1 MTYRR
6 TQGMRGLFARAVA
19 CVPPACERYAGSSSR
34 GRFGLIRPEN
44 SAPVPSVNKSRL
56 TIGIDLGGT
65 NLRIAAFDSE
75 WKRLASVNVATRVSD
90 GPAAV
95 VDDMCDAIGRVLQQ
109 CGPNYELFGVGVG
122 APGPLELPS
131 GKFHRPP
138 NLPGFDGFLLKEEM
152 ESRLHSPVIV
162 EKDANAAALAE
173 WKSGVGKE
181 MPGDSMC
188 MLTLGTGV
196 GAGIILDRKIWHG
209 MIGMGGEG
217 GHIPLVEDGFACGCG
232 GRGCLEQY
240 ASATAIGRAATLAA
254 ARGAAPRIAK
264 MIAHRI
270 QQQGEFSAR
279 DLAGLARDGD
289 EVAREIFADAGKYL
303 GMALATLV
311 NVLNLPLYV
320 IGGGVVSGWDLFA
333 PRMFEE
339 LRRLSYIYGLTQP
352 GVDEPFTAGKTYV
365 VPAATGPDAGLLGA
379 AMLPYLEAGLL

>member
-1 MTYRR
+1 LNR
-6 TQGMRGLFARAVA
+6 QEI
-19 CVPPACERYAGSSSR
+19 PPAASPAAASSEKK
-34 GRFGLIRPEN
+34 G
-44 SAPVPSVNKSRL
+44 RL
-56 TIGIDLGGT
+56 TIGVDLGGT

-75 WKRLASVNVATRVSD
+75 WNRLAYINLPTRVSE
-90 GPAAV
+90 GPDAV
-95 VDDMCDAIGRVLQQ
+95 VGDMCDAIRRVLEQCPQQ
-109 CGPNYELFGVGVG
+109 LVGVGIG

-138 NLPGFDGFLLKEEM
+138 NLPGFDGFLLKDAM
-152 ESRLHSPVIV
+152 ESKLQTPVIV

-196 GAGIILDRKIWHG
+196 GAGIVLDRKIWHG

-217 GHIPLVEDGFACGCG
+217 GHIPLVENGFACGCG

-240 ASATAIGRAATLAA
+240 ASATAICRAATRAA
-254 ARGAAPRIAK
+254 ARGGADRIAK
-264 MIAHRI
+264 LIARRI
-270 QQQGEFSAR
+270 EEKSEFTAR
-279 DLAGLARDGD
+279 DLAGLAREGD
-289 EVAREIFADAGKYL
+289 EPSRQIFADAGKFL
-303 GMALATLV
+303 GMGLAMLV

-339 LRRLSYIYGLTQP
+339 LRRLSYIYGLTEP
-352 GVDEPFTAGKTYV
+352 GADQGFTMGKTYV

-379 AMLPYLEAGLL
+379 AMLPYLEAGTL

>member
-1 MTYRR
+1 MKQNT
-6 TQGMRGLFARAVA
+6 
-19 CVPPACERYAGSSSR
+19 
-34 GRFGLIRPEN
+34 
-44 SAPVPSVNKSRL
+44 APSQEKGRL

-65 NLRIAAFDSE
+65 NLRIAAFDAE
-75 WKRLASVNVATRVSD
+75 WKRLASITEPTRVAN
-90 GPAAV
+90 GPQAV
-95 VDDMCDAIGRVLQQ
+95 VEDMREAIDRVLDQ
-109 CGPNYELFGVGVG
+109 CGPDYQLFGVGIG

-131 GKFHRPP
+131 GRFHRPP
-138 NLPGFDGFLLKEEM
+138 NLPGFDAFLLKDAM
-152 ESRLHSPVIV
+152 QANLGAPVIV
-162 EKDANAAALAE
+162 ECDANAAALAE

-196 GAGIILDRKIWHG
+196 GAGIILNRKIWHG
-209 MIGMGGEG
+209 MNGMGGEG
-217 GHIPLVEDGFACGCG
+217 GHIPLVEDGFPCGCG

-254 ARGAAPRIAK
+254 ARGGARGIARLMSRRIRD
-264 MIAHRI
+264 H
-270 QQQGEFSAR
+270 GEFTAR

-289 EVAREIFADAGKYL
+289 EAAQQIFAEAGKYL

-311 NVLNLPLYV
+311 NVFNLPLYV

-339 LRRLSYIYGLTQP
+339 LRRLSYIYGLTAPVEDQ
-352 GVDEPFTAGKTYV
+352 VFAAGKTYV

>member
-1 MTYRR
+1 MNR
-6 TQGMRGLFARAVA
+6 QEI
-19 CVPPACERYAGSSSR
+19 PPAASPAAASSEKK
-34 GRFGLIRPEN
+34 G
-44 SAPVPSVNKSRL
+44 RL
-56 TIGIDLGGT
+56 TIGVDLGGT

-75 WKRLASVNVATRVSD
+75 WNRLAYINLPTRVSE

-95 VDDMCDAIGRVLQQ
+95 VGDMCDAIRRVLEQCPQQ
-109 CGPNYELFGVGVG
+109 LVGVGIG

-138 NLPGFDGFLLKEEM
+138 NLPGFDGFLLKDAM
-152 ESRLHSPVIV
+152 ESKLQTPVIV

-196 GAGIILDRKIWHG
+196 GAGIVLDRKIWHG

-217 GHIPLVEDGFACGCG
+217 GHIPLVENGFPCGCG

-240 ASATAIGRAATLAA
+240 ASATAICRAATRAA
-254 ARGAAPRIAK
+254 ARGGADRIAK
-264 MIAHRI
+264 LIARRI
-270 QQQGEFSAR
+270 EEKSEFTAR
-279 DLAGLARDGD
+279 DLAGLAREGD
-289 EVAREIFADAGKYL
+289 EPSRQIFADAGKFL
-303 GMALATLV
+303 GMGLAMVV

-339 LRRLSYIYGLTQP
+339 LRRLSYIYGLT
-352 GVDEPFTAGKTYV
+352 EPDADQSFTAGKTYV

-379 AMLPYLEAGLL
+379 AMLPYLEAGTL

>member
-1 MTYRR
+1 MKQNTAPSAADRR
-6 TQGMRGLFARAVA
+6 
-19 CVPPACERYAGSSSR
+19 
-34 GRFGLIRPEN
+34 I
-44 SAPVPSVNKSRL
+44 

-65 NLRIAAFDSE
+65 NLRIAAFDAD
-75 WKRLASVNVATRVSD
+75 WKRLASVTVPTRVAN
-90 GPAAV
+90 GPQAV
-95 VDDMCDAIGRVLQQ
+95 VEDMRHAIDRVLEQ
-109 CGPNYELFGVGVG
+109 CGSNAQLFGVGIG

-131 GKFHRPP
+131 GRFHRPP
-138 NLPGFDGFLLKEEM
+138 NLPGFDAFMLKDA
-152 ESRLHSPVIV
+152 LQAILPAPVIV

-196 GAGIILDRKIWHG
+196 GAGIILNRKIWHG
-209 MIGMGGEG
+209 MNGMGGEG
-217 GHIPLVEDGFACGCG
+217 GHVPLVEDGIPCGCG

-240 ASATAIGRAATLAA
+240 ASATAIGRAANLAA
-254 ARGAAPRIAK
+254 ARGGAPAIAR
-264 MIAHRI
+264 MMARRI
-270 QQQGEFSAR
+270 QDHGEFTAR
-279 DLAGLARDGD
+279 DLAGLAREGD
-289 EVAREIFADAGKYL
+289 EVARQIFSEAGKYL
-303 GMALATLV
+303 GMALATQV

-339 LRRLSYIYGLTQP
+339 LRRLSYIYCLTEP
-352 GVDEPFTAGKTYV
+352 GKDQAFTPGKTYV

>member
-1 MTYRR
+1 MN
-6 TQGMRGLFARAVA
+6 Q
-19 CVPPACERYAGSSSR
+19 S
-34 GRFGLIRPEN
+34 
-44 SAPVPSVNKSRL
+44 SAPSTEKGRV

-65 NLRIAAFDSE
+65 NLRIAAFDSA
-75 WKRLASVNVATRVSD
+75 WKRLDSITVPTRVAD
-90 GPAAV
+90 GPAEV
-95 VDDMCDAIGRVLQQ
+95 VRDMCDAIAHLRQQ
-109 CGPNYELFGVGVG
+109 WGANYELFGVGIG

-131 GKFHRPP
+131 GRFYRPP
-138 NLPGFDGFLLKEEM
+138 NLPGFDAFVLKDAVEA
-152 ESRLHSPVIV
+152 SLHTPVIV

-173 WKSGVGKE
+173 WKSGVGKQ

-209 MIGMGGEG
+209 MNGMGGEG
-217 GHIPLVEDGFACGCG
+217 GHIPVVEDGFACGCG

-254 ARGAAPRIAK
+254 ARGGAPAISRL
-264 MIAHRI
+264 MGRRI
-270 QQQGEFSAR
+270 QEQGEFTAR

-289 EVAREIFADAGKYL
+289 DVAQRIFADAGKYL
-303 GMALATLV
+303 GVALAVLV
-311 NVLNLPLYV
+311 NVFNLPLYV

-352 GVDEPFTAGKTYV
+352 ETGQPFTAGKTYV

-379 AMLPYLEAGLL
+379 AMLPYLEAGSL

>member
-1 MTYRR
+1 LIS
-6 TQGMRGLFARAVA
+6 QQNA
-19 CVPPACERYAGSSSR
+19 PPA
-34 GRFGLIRPEN
+34 
-44 SAPVPSVNKSRL
+44 PSDKKGQV

-65 NLRIAAFDSE
+65 NLRIAAFDPE
-75 WKRLASVNVATRVSD
+75 WKRLAFINVPTRVAD
-90 GPAAV
+90 GPGAV
-95 VDDMCDAIGRVLQQ
+95 VQDMCDAIRRILEQ
-109 CGPNYELFGVGVG
+109 CGPGHELFGVGVG

-131 GKFHRPP
+131 GRFHRPP
-138 NLPGFDGFLLKEEM
+138 NLPGFDAFMLKDEM
-152 ESRLHSPVIV
+152 ESKLHAQVIV
-162 EKDANAAALAE
+162 ECDANAAALAE

-209 MIGMGGEG
+209 MNGMGGEG
-217 GHIPLVEDGFACGCG
+217 GHIPVVEDGFACGCG

-240 ASATAIGRAATLAA
+240 ASATAIGRAATVAA

-264 MIAHRI
+264 LIANRI
-270 QQQGEFSAR
+270 EHQAEFSAR

-289 EVAREIFADAGKYL
+289 DVARQIFADAGKYL

-311 NVLNLPLYV
+311 NVFNLPLYV
-320 IGGGVVSGWDLFA
+320 IGGGLVSGWDLFA

-339 LRRLSYIYGLTQP
+339 LRRLSYIYALTQP
-352 GVDEPFTAGKTYV
+352 EAGQPFTAGKTYV
-365 VPAATGPDAGLLGA
+365 VPAATGTDAGLLGA

>member
-1 MTYRR
+1 LIR
-6 TQGMRGLFARAVA
+6 QENA
-19 CVPPACERYAGSSSR
+19 PPA
-34 GRFGLIRPEN
+34 
-44 SAPVPSVNKSRL
+44 PSDKKCRL

-65 NLRIAAFDSE
+65 NLRIAAFDPE
-75 WKRLASVNVATRVSD
+75 WKRLAFINVPTRVAD
-90 GPAAV
+90 GPGAV
-95 VDDMCDAIGRVLQQ
+95 VQDMCDAISHILEQ
-109 CGPNYELFGVGVG
+109 CGQGHELFGVGVG

-131 GKFHRPP
+131 GRFYRPP
-138 NLPGFDGFLLKEEM
+138 NLPGFDGFMLKDEM
-152 ESRLHSPVIV
+152 QSKLHAPVIV
-162 EKDANAAALAE
+162 ECDANAAALAE

-209 MIGMGGEG
+209 MNGMGGEG
-217 GHIPLVEDGFACGCG
+217 GHIPVVEDGFACGCG

-254 ARGAAPRIAK
+254 ARGGAPRIAK
-264 MIAHRI
+264 LIANRI
-270 QQQGEFSAR
+270 QHQGEFSAR

-289 EVAREIFADAGKYL
+289 EVARQIFADAGKYL

-311 NVLNLPLYV
+311 NVFNLPLYV

-339 LRRLSYIYGLTQP
+339 VRRLSYIYALTLPEAGQ
-352 GVDEPFTAGKTYV
+352 PFTAGKTYV

>member
-1 MTYRR
+1 MNR
-6 TQGMRGLFARAVA
+6 QEI
-19 CVPPACERYAGSSSR
+19 PPAASPAAASSEKK
-34 GRFGLIRPEN
+34 G
-44 SAPVPSVNKSRL
+44 RL
-56 TIGIDLGGT
+56 TIGVDLGGT

-75 WKRLASVNVATRVSD
+75 WNRLAYINLPTRVSE

-95 VDDMCDAIGRVLQQ
+95 VGDMCDAIRRVLEQCPQQ
-109 CGPNYELFGVGVG
+109 LVGVGIG

-138 NLPGFDGFLLKEEM
+138 NLPGFDGFLLKDAM
-152 ESRLHSPVIV
+152 ESKLQTPVIV

-196 GAGIILDRKIWHG
+196 GAGIVLDRKIWHG

-217 GHIPLVEDGFACGCG
+217 GHIPLVENGFPCGCG

-240 ASATAIGRAATLAA
+240 ASATAICRAATRAA
-254 ARGAAPRIAK
+254 ARGGADRIAK
-264 MIAHRI
+264 LIARRI
-270 QQQGEFSAR
+270 EEKSEFTAR
-279 DLAGLARDGD
+279 DLAGLAREGD
-289 EVAREIFADAGKYL
+289 EPSRQIFADAGKFL
-303 GMALATLV
+303 GMGLAMLV
-311 NVLNLPLYV
+311 NVFNLPLYV

-339 LRRLSYIYGLTQP
+339 LRRLSYIYGLTEP
-352 GVDEPFTAGKTYV
+352 GADQSFTTGKTYV
-365 VPAATGPDAGLLGA
+365 VPAATGADAGLLGA
-379 AMLPYLEAGLL
+379 AMLPYLEAGTL

>member
-1 MTYRR
+1 LIS
-6 TQGMRGLFARAVA
+6 QENA
-19 CVPPACERYAGSSSR
+19 PPA
-34 GRFGLIRPEN
+34 
-44 SAPVPSVNKSRL
+44 PSDKKGRL

-65 NLRIAAFDSE
+65 NLRIAAFDPE
-75 WKRLASVNVATRVSD
+75 WKRLAFINVPTRVAD
-90 GPAAV
+90 GPGAV
-95 VDDMCDAIGRVLQQ
+95 VHDMCDAIRRILEQ
-109 CGPNYELFGVGVG
+109 CGPGYELFGVGVG

-131 GKFHRPP
+131 GRFHRPP
-138 NLPGFDGFLLKEEM
+138 NLPGFDGFMLKDEM
-152 ESRLHSPVIV
+152 EAKLQAPVIV

-209 MIGMGGEG
+209 MNGMGGEG

-240 ASATAIGRAATLAA
+240 ASATAIGRAATVAA
-254 ARGAAPRIAK
+254 ARGAAPRIARL
-264 MIAHRI
+264 IADRI
-270 QQQGEFSAR
+270 RHQAEFSAR

-289 EVAREIFADAGKYL
+289 EVARQIFADAGKYL
-303 GMALATLV
+303 GMALAMLV
-311 NVLNLPLYV
+311 NVFNLPLYV

-352 GVDEPFTAGKTYV
+352 EAGQLFTAGKTYV

>member
-1 MTYRR
+1 LNR
-6 TQGMRGLFARAVA
+6 QEI
-19 CVPPACERYAGSSSR
+19 PSPASPAAASSDKK
-34 GRFGLIRPEN
+34 G
-44 SAPVPSVNKSRL
+44 RL
-56 TIGIDLGGT
+56 TIGVDLGGT
-65 NLRIAAFDSE
+65 NLRIAAFDPE
-75 WKRLASVNVATRVSD
+75 WNRLAYINLPTRVSE
-90 GPAAV
+90 GPDAV
-95 VDDMCDAIGRVLQQ
+95 VGDMCDAIHRVLEQCPQQ
-109 CGPNYELFGVGVG
+109 LVGVGIG

-138 NLPGFDGFLLKEEM
+138 NLPGFDGFLLKDAM
-152 ESRLHSPVIV
+152 ESKLQTPVIV

-173 WKSGVGKE
+173 WKSGVGKK

-196 GAGIILDRKIWHG
+196 GAGIVLDRKIWHG

-217 GHIPLVEDGFACGCG
+217 GHIPLVENGFPCGCG

-240 ASATAIGRAATLAA
+240 ASATAICRAATRAA
-254 ARGAAPRIAK
+254 ARGGADRIAK
-264 MIAHRI
+264 LIARRI
-270 QQQGEFSAR
+270 ADQCEFTAR

-289 EVAREIFADAGKYL
+289 EPSRQIFADAGKFL
-303 GMALATLV
+303 GMGLAMLV

-339 LRRLSYIYGLTQP
+339 LRRLSYIYGLT
-352 GVDEPFTAGKTYV
+352 EPEADQSFTPGKTYI

-379 AMLPYLEAGLL
+379 AMLPYLEAGTL